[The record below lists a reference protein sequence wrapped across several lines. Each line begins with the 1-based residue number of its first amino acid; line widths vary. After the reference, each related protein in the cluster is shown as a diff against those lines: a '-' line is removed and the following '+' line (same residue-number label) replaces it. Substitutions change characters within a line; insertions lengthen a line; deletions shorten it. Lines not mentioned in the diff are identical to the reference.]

1 MPFLT
6 ALLLFNIIYIRYIRQ
21 YFLNTP
27 EKNGRFQLQIFK
39 YIIKFSKFR

>member
-1 MPFLT
+1 MPFL
-6 ALLLFNIIYIRYIRQ
+6 AAIFLFNIILYISH
-21 YFLNTP
+21 FLNPP

>member
-27 EKNGRFQLQIFK
+27 EKNGRIQLK
-39 YIIKFSKFR
+39 